1 MAILFGALA
10 VIGALGFLAWMFS
23 RMKTENAAQGLR
35 VTLGVLGVILGGL
48 LTIRGLGVA
57 GVPLIG
63 AALGLLGVA
72 LRGGKKSAGA
82 AGSGRGRG
90 RSASNT
96 MTEAE
101 ARQVLN
107 IGPDADEEAIRRAH
121 REMMKKVHPDA
132 GGSADLARRVQE
144 ARDVLLKK
152 R

>member
-1 MAILFGALA
+1 MGILFGALA
-10 VIGALGFLAWMFS
+10 TIGALVFLAWTFS
-23 RMKTENAAQGLR
+23 RMKTESAAQALR
-35 VTLGVLGVILGGL
+35 VTLGVLGVVLGGL
-48 LTIRGLGVA
+48 LTIRGLAVA
-57 GVPLIG
+57 GIPLIG

-72 LRGGKKSAGA
+72 LRGGKKTAGG
-82 AGSGRGRG
+82 AGSGRGQR
-90 RSASNT
+90 RAASSA

-107 IGPDADEEAIRRAH
+107 IGPDAGEDDIRRAH

-144 ARDVLLKK
+144 AREVLLKK

>member
-1 MAILFGALA
+1 MSILFGALA
-10 VIGALGFLAWMFS
+10 TIGALVFLAWIFS
-23 RMKTENAAQGLR
+23 RMKTESAAQGLR

-57 GVPLIG
+57 GIPLIG

-72 LRGGKKSAGA
+72 MRGGKKASGGGRQSRPSGA
-82 AGSGRGRG
+82 ASM
-90 RSASNT
+90 S
-96 MTEAE
+96 EAE

-107 IGPDADEEAIRRAH
+107 VGPEAGEEEIRRAH